1 MCFAQFGDKRIQGIY
16 VQFWELLGDAQQT
29 NNIMM
34 GANILPL
41 PAQLSSRSASSNPT
55 RPSEFTGTPSLG
67 VSISNLI
74 TRSPRRHTVCIE
86 NQIPK
91 RSRRDSIFKKL
102 ARPREN
108 AKRFLRLRSSGVQAP
123 SQRLSVRPVSEII
136 LSPISVDLED
146 EMRSDSSSTEVLPR
160 SVHEPHTVNTDSTT
174 PFTPLRNEKIV
185 ATGSGISVGIALTE
199 PVLFLQGYDQQDPSS
214 KKSAILRGQMHLKIT
229 KCVKIKKISI
239 CFRGHAQTDWPD
251 GENLQHQIVP
261 EHELTL
267 FRYSS

>member
-1 MCFAQFGDKRIQGIY
+1 
-16 VQFWELLGDAQQT
+16 
-29 NNIMM
+29 MM

-55 RPSEFTGTPSLG
+55 PHSEFTGPPSLG

-74 TRSPRRHTVCIE
+74 TRSARRHTVCIE
-86 NQIPK
+86 NQNPK
-91 RSRRDSIFKKL
+91 RSHRDSIFKKL
-102 ARPREN
+102 AGPREN
-108 AKRFLRLRSSGVQAP
+108 AKRFLRLRSSGIQAP
-123 SQRLSVRPVSEII
+123 LQRPSRGVRPVSEII

-160 SVHEPHTVNTDSTT
+160 PVSEHHTVTTDSTI

-199 PVLFLQGYDQQDPSS
+199 PVLYLQGYDQQDPSS
-214 KKSAILRGQMHLKIT
+214 KKSAILRGQMHLKVT
-229 KCVKIKKISI
+229 KCVKIKKISV

-251 GENLQHQIVP
+251 GMNLLHI
-261 EHELTL
+261 TL
-267 FRYSS
+267 CFNKS